1 MTNSSLNTRLETFL
15 FPLSS
20 IYISIKVTDTSSTQH
35 EVIYTFILADP
46 VYPSISRII
55 STFKTTQCIRC
66 PLTKRFNY
74 KLTSIRYYIENAFDI
89 CKDRF
94 RLLNYPLEYAKD
106 NVVRVIKLISVIF
119 TLNNFLI
126 DVNDSIDIESE
137 EVEDRDI
144 LDNDD
149 DEEIDEDDEFSIKD
163 ILLQHMR

>member
-66 PLTKRFNY
+66 PLTKRFYY

-106 NVVRVIKLISVIF
+106 NVVRVIKLISVI
-119 TLNNFLI
+119 
-126 DVNDSIDIESE
+126 
-137 EVEDRDI
+137 
-144 LDNDD
+144 
-149 DEEIDEDDEFSIKD
+149 
-163 ILLQHMR
+163 